1 MKIKQIQRIQIIA
14 VLLFINSF
22 SIVRAQTFFGL
33 QNSNYAGVNAIYS
46 NPALVT
52 NMNHQRSANIGGLG
66 VNIDNNYV
74 GLETPFS
81 FWALVNND
89 VDDKYKDD
97 NGRIKWDKNWIKED
111 PSVSNIR
118 LNIGTEYRGPS
129 YVNTY
134 GRIIWGTASRT
145 RSSLRIDNLST
156 SVVDWAKQFMDST
169 TPPSVIAIT
178 SPELNITANSYQEVS
193 GIFGIKLIESS
204 TMRLGVGTSIKGIL
218 ATGSFNIQNTGATF
232 RTIGVDTLELTGG
245 MMKFSYTDNNLLRQ
259 IFQGVIAGSMP
270 SLLNINGLGL
280 GFDLGFVLE
289 LGENMSTEERKGN
302 YKDYKLKIAASILD
316 LGKMTYR
323 NQSKGFILD
332 GTTPV
337 KMALNSPEFLTASAE
352 GSEEV
357 FDYTVDYLRN
367 QGALKDISEKT
378 QIELPTT
385 LQLQVDYQI
394 MPYFNVAAH
403 LQQAININDIANLH
417 FNSAAVIVPRV
428 EHNWFEFSMP
438 ISVYN
443 NYRQFGLGA
452 YFRAGPVYF
461 GTDNFLYSLSATK
474 YSGMN
479 VYFGISTLI
488 R

>member
-1 MKIKQIQRIQIIA
+1 MYLNSIKYLKIVILTGL
-14 VLLFINSF
+14 VCF
-22 SIVRAQTFFGL
+22 SRWTTAQTFFGL
-33 QNSNYAGVNAIYS
+33 QNSNYAGVNAIYT

-74 GLETPFS
+74 SLETPFS

-89 VDDKYKDD
+89 VDDKYKDQ

-145 RSSLRIDNLST
+145 RSSMRINNLST
-156 SVVDWAKQFMDST
+156 SVVDWAKQFLDSST
-169 TPPSVIAIT
+169 TPSIIAIS
-178 SPELNITANSYQEVS
+178 SPTLNISANSYQEVS
-193 GIFGIKLIESS
+193 GIFGIQLIEKS

-232 RTIGVDTLELTGG
+232 RTIGMDTLELTGG
-245 MMKFSYTDNNLLRQ
+245 FMKFSYTDNNLLRQ
-259 IFQGVIAGSMP
+259 IFQGVVAGSMP
-270 SLLNINGLGL
+270 NLLNINGLGM

-332 GTTPV
+332 GTKPV
-337 KMALNSPEFLTASAE
+337 KMALNSPDFLIASAE
-352 GSEEV
+352 GAEEV

-378 QIELPTT
+378 QVELPTT

-394 MPYFNVAAH
+394 LPYFNVAAH
-403 LQQAININDIANLH
+403 LQQAININDVANLH

-428 EHNWFEFSMP
+428 EHNWFEVSMP
-438 ISVYN
+438 ISIYN